1 LLHCSIKLTIGFIGA
16 FVNDLGY
23 DCALQQGDFPV
34 QARVVVIKKYG
45 NRRLYDTSGSRYI
58 NLEDIATLI
67 RNGTDVKVVNA
78 KTDEDLT
85 RLTLTQIIV
94 EDAKAQPQGLPV
106 EFLRQLIMATDR
118 VGREFI
124 MWYLKTA
131 FDAYQKVQH
140 AVQSRFAGVHS
151 AALSPLQAMKNL
163 LQTPQSEDGA
173 ARDEE
178 LEELRRRVAFLEG
191 RLKKNGPPKVGRKRS
206 SKRPPRKQ

>member
-1 LLHCSIKLTIGFIGA
+1 LLHCSIKLNLGFYEV
-16 FVNDLGY
+16 FVNDSRY
-23 DCALQQGDFPV
+23 NCASQQGAFPV
-34 QARVVVIKKYG
+34 QARAVVIKKYG

-67 RNGTDVKVVNA
+67 RNGTDVKVVDA
-78 KTDEDLT
+78 KTGEDLT

-94 EDAKAQPQGLPV
+94 EDAKAQPQGLPI

-131 FDAYQKVQH
+131 FDAYHKVQR
-140 AVQSRFAGVHS
+140 AVQSRFAGVQS

-163 LQTPQSEDGA
+163 LQTPEVEADTSHGN
-173 ARDEE
+173 E
-178 LEELRRRVAFLEG
+178 LEELHRRITYLEG
-191 RLKKNGPPKVGRKRS
+191 RLKNTGVPKARRKRAA
-206 SKRPPRKQ
+206 KRPLRKP

>member
-1 LLHCSIKLTIGFIGA
+1 M
-16 FVNDLGY
+16 
-23 DCALQQGDFPV
+23 
-34 QARVVVIKKYG
+34 QAKAVVVKKYG

-67 RNGTDVKVVNA
+67 RNGTDVKVVDA
-78 KTDEDLT
+78 KTGEDLT

-131 FDAYQKVQH
+131 FDAYHKVQH
-140 AVQSRFAGVHS
+140 AVQSRFAGVQS

-163 LQTPQSEDGA
+163 LQTPQFEDGA
-173 ARDEE
+173 AAQEE
-178 LEELRRRVAFLEG
+178 LEELRRRIAFLEA
-191 RLKKNGPPKVGRKRS
+191 RLKKNGVPKASRKRTA
-206 SKRPPRKQ
+206 KRPLRKP